1 MKTVTEWSPWR
12 DRRFLLFASGN
23 FIDNVGNSIYNVVLP
38 LLAYDLT
45 QSLTVMSF
53 LAATLPLSFLTAPLF
68 GVLADRFGSKVLVIP
83 GLGVQLIAAL
93 GINLM
98 AMGALGGGEE
108 NIALIPLMALA
119 LLVQLGGNA
128 YRRGWMAGVP
138 RMFGEHAVKARGSLN
153 TLYVASTILGPLFV
167 TIGLPLIGYVWL
179 LWINLFTYVAPII
192 VWWLGAHPP
201 DPSPRAGNVG
211 FFFFRDLAEGWM
223 ILRKQ
228 PQIFNYL
235 FVLFPLTFATTIEA
249 LIIYY
254 LRNFWDLSAQY
265 VSSVW
270 IIVNLA
276 TLAGSLFASEQKKLD
291 LRWLLTIT
299 VVGSII
305 TLFLLPV
312 PILPIVLFAV
322 ILQYIMD
329 GILGTTDSMMMV
341 KFIPAE
347 AFGRINGIILL
358 LYSIPSVA
366 SKFLVPLIQ
375 HFVGVQITFVI
386 LGLSALFSVFW
397 LFRKWNLWSDDAPT
411 VPALQPSSQNVRQN
425 SFSEDSGQ

>member
-1 MKTVTEWSPWR
+1 MKPSKDWSPWR

-23 FIDNVGNSIYNVVLP
+23 FIDNVGNSMHNVVLP
-38 LLAYDLT
+38 LLVYDLT
-45 QSLTVMSF
+45 KSLMVMSF
-53 LAATLPLSFLTAPLF
+53 LSATLPLSFLTAPLF

-83 GLGVQLIAAL
+83 GLGVQLIGAL
-93 GINLM
+93 GINLIVL
-98 AMGALGGGEE
+98 GSLGGGE
-108 NIALIPLMALA
+108 NQNVLIPLMVLA

-138 RMFGEHAVKARGSLN
+138 RMFGERAVKARGSLN
-153 TLYVASTILGPLFV
+153 TLYVASTILGPLLV
-167 TIGLPLIGYVWL
+167 TAGLPLFGYVWL
-179 LWINLFTYVAPII
+179 LWINIFSYVAPII

-201 DPSPRAGNVG
+201 DFTSYEGKTG
-211 FFFFRDLAEGWM
+211 FFHDLAEGWM

-235 FVLFPLTFATTIEA
+235 FVLFPLIFATAIEA

-254 LRNFWDLSAQY
+254 LRNLWDLSAQY
-265 VSSVW
+265 VSIVLV
-270 IIVNLA
+270 IVNLA

-305 TLFLLPV
+305 SLFLLPI

-322 ILQYIMD
+322 ILHNIMD
-329 GILGTTDSMMMV
+329 GILSTTDSMMMV

-358 LYSIPSVA
+358 LDSIPSIA
-366 SKFLVPLIQ
+366 SKFLIPLIQ
-375 HFVGVQITFVI
+375 HFVGVQITFLI
-386 LGLSALFSVFW
+386 LGVSGFFSIFW
-397 LFRKWNLWSDDAPT
+397 LFQKWNLWSEDFFT
-411 VPALQPSSQNVRQN
+411 VPAQPRNQDEV
-425 SFSEDSGQ
+425 